1 MYDYKATGATILHSV
16 RRFVLLEDVDEDEGR
31 SNEELESA
39 RTQSQ
44 VCSTQVDICQGNN
57 SPAYTLRTRT
67 RIPFFPGI

>member
-39 RTQSQ
+39 RLRVKSVQRK
-44 VCSTQVDICQGNN
+44 STSARETTVA
-57 SPAYTLRTRT
+57 AYTLTWRYD
-67 RIPFFPGI
+67 FLS